1 MILKEKPKLL
11 QKEFPQDQ
19 FMTASSSRQKNI
31 VLVSPASAAEQSVAS
46 TSASSTNETSTQKL
60 ASHTSSRE
68 TSETIT
74 EIESLFATM
83 EQLVRPCPVSSSQP
97 ESSANTHAESYES
110 DVGSPESHVYSMGLI
125 KKILLKPLT
134 EVARS
139 PDGLLL
145 LATMKNLKKSDLLNS
160 QQLEIIQAYIDNFDS
175 LVSNHPLYEHQ
186 IDRTSALKCSIED
199 KKKGISDLKNHYGDL
214 INNASSLAAEREALK
229 KRLDEIAEE
238 EIHIREDADDL
249 RTQLI
254 SWKAELET
262 HMKALPE
269 ALRQQNEAEN
279 RTNNSNDY
287 WGKIRSLFA

>member
-1 MILKEKPKLL
+1 MILKEKLKLL

-19 FMTASSSRQKNI
+19 FMTASSSQQKNI
-31 VLVSPASAAEQSVAS
+31 VLVSPPSAAEQSVAS

-186 IDRTSALKCSIED
+186 IDRTSALKSSIED
-199 KKKGISDLKNHYGDL
+199 KKEGISDLKNHYGDL

-254 SWKAELET
+254 SWKSELET
-262 HMKALPE
+262 HMKALTE

>member
-1 MILKEKPKLL
+1 MILKEKLKLL

-19 FMTASSSRQKNI
+19 FMTASSSQQKSI
-31 VLVSPASAAEQSVAS
+31 VLVSPPSAAEQSLAS

-68 TSETIT
+68 TSETIS

-83 EQLVRPCPVSSSQP
+83 EQLVSPCPVSSSQP

-110 DVGSPESHVYSMGLI
+110 DVGSPDSHVYSMSLI
-125 KKILLKPLT
+125 KKILMKPLT

-160 QQLEIIQAYIDNFDS
+160 QQLEIIQAYIDNFHS

-214 INNASSLAAEREALK
+214 INNASSLAAEREELK

-262 HMKALPE
+262 LMKALPE
-269 ALRQQNEAEN
+269 ALRQQNEADN
-279 RTNNSNDY
+279 RANNSNEY